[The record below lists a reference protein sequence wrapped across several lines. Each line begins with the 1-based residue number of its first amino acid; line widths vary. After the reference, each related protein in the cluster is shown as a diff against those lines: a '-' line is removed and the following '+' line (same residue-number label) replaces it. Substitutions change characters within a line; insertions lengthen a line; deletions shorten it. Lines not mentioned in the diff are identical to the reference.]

1 MNALLNPTT
10 GRLLLVIAP
19 RAGGT
24 IMLDLI
30 ARLACRGPL
39 RLLDGGNCFDVYRCN
54 QAIARTLQGKR
65 DQLPAVLERIQLA
78 RAFTCYQMVAL
89 LDQTLGQPVPTLVLD
104 LLSTFYDEGV
114 PSAESRRLLQSCV
127 VQLQRLNDLAPVAI
141 SVRPGSPGN
150 RPELLE
156 VLQSVASQVWSLE
169 PYSPEPSARLF

>member
-1 MNALLNPTT
+1 MNALLNPTP

-54 QAIARTLQGKR
+54 LAIARALQGQKGR
-65 DQLPAVLERIQLA
+65 LPDVLDRIQLA

-89 LDQTLGQPVPTLVLD
+89 LKQTQAQPIPTLVLD
-104 LLSTFYDEGV
+104 
-114 PSAESRRLLQSCV
+114 C
-127 VQLQRLNDLAPVAI
+127 DLADATVVSEEEITAK
-141 SVRPGSPGN
+141 VEQFL
-150 RPELLE
+150 ELLDD
-156 VLQSVASQVWSLE
+156 
-169 PYSPEPSARLF
+169 RRD

>member
-1 MNALLNPTT
+1 MNALLNPAP

-19 RAGGT
+19 RAGGA

-54 QAIARTLQGKR
+54 LAIARALQGQKE
-65 DQLPAVLERIQLA
+65 QLPAVLERIQLA

-89 LDQTLGQPVPTLVLD
+89 LKQTQARPVPTLVLD
-104 LLSTFYDEGV
+104 LLSTFYDESVPGV
-114 PSAESRRLLQSCV
+114 ESRRLLQACI
-127 VQLQRLNDLAPVAI
+127 VQLQRLNNRAPVAI
-141 SVRPGSPGN
+141 STRPGLTGS

-156 VLQSVASQVWSLE
+156 ALQSAASQVWALE
-169 PYSPEPSARLF
+169 PYVPEPPPRLF

>member
-1 MNALLNPTT
+1 MNALLNPIP

-19 RAGGT
+19 RAGGA

-54 QAIARTLQGKR
+54 QAIARALGGQK
-65 DQLPAVLERIQLA
+65 DQLSAALERIQLA

-89 LDQTLGQPVPTLVLD
+89 LKQTPVQPVPTLVLD
-104 LLSTFYDEGV
+104 LLATFYDESVPGV
-114 PSAESRRLLQSCV
+114 ESRRLLQACIL
-127 VQLQRLNDLAPVAI
+127 QLQRLNARSPVAI
-141 SVRPGSPGN
+141 SVRSGTHGN

-156 VLQSVASQVWSLE
+156 ALQSVASQVWALE
-169 PYSPEPSARLF
+169 PYAPEPPARLF

>member
-1 MNALLNPTT
+1 MNALLNPTA

-19 RAGGT
+19 HAGGA

-30 ARLACRGPL
+30 ARMACRGPL

-54 QAIARTLQGKR
+54 QAIARALRGRKG
-65 DQLPAVLERIQLA
+65 QLPAALERIQLA

-89 LDQTLGQPVPTLVLD
+89 LRQTPSQAVPTLVLD
-104 LLSTFYDEGV
+104 LLSTFYDESV
-114 PSAESRRLLQSCV
+114 PGGESRRLLQACV

-141 SVRPGSPGN
+141 SVRPGLPGS

-156 VLQSVASQVWSLE
+156 ALQSAASQVWTLE
-169 PYSPEPSARLF
+169 PYSPEPPARLF

>member
-1 MNALLNPTT
+1 MNALLNPIP

-19 RAGGT
+19 RAGGA

-54 QAIARTLQGKR
+54 QAIARTLQGQK

-89 LDQTLGQPVPTLVLD
+89 LKQTSDRPIPTLVLD
-104 LLSTFYDEGV
+104 LLSTFYDESV
-114 PSAESRRLLQSCV
+114 PRAESRRLLQGCI
-127 VQLQRLNDLAPVAI
+127 VQVQRLNNLAPVAI
-141 SVRPGSPGN
+141 SVRPGLPGS

-156 VLQSVASQVWSLE
+156 VLQAAASQVWALE
-169 PYSPEPSARLF
+169 PYSPAPPARLF